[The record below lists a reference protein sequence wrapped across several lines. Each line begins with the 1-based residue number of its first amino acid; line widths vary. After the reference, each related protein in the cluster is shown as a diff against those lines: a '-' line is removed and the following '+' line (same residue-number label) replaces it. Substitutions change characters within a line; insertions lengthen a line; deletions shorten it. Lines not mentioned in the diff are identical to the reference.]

1 MNLDYQ
7 LDGPEGAPVIV
18 LSNSL
23 GTTRAM
29 WQLQMEA
36 LTANFRVLRYDTH
49 GHGKTTKNG
58 KVTLAQL
65 GEDVIALLDHL
76 NIDKAL
82 FCGISMGG
90 LTGLWLA
97 RFAPERFYA
106 VAVTNTAARIGD
118 QSGWLS
124 RARAVRQ
131 EGMDVVAA
139 GAADRWFS
147 DNFRQRAP
155 EVVEALC
162 HQLTHSDAEGYAACC
177 EALAAADL
185 RGEVGQIAIPVL
197 IIAGESDPVTT
208 VADANFLHQQIA
220 DSQVVVLSASH
231 LSNIEAPAAF
241 NSALNG
247 FLLGEQNGR

>member
-29 WQLQMEA
+29 WQPQMEA

-106 VAVTNTAARIGD
+106 VAVANTAARIGD

-185 RGEVGQIAIPVL
+185 RGEVGQIAIPML

-241 NSALNG
+241 NAALNG

>member
-29 WQLQMEA
+29 WQPQMEA

-65 GEDVIALLDHL
+65 GEDVLALLDHL
-76 NIDKAL
+76 NIGKAL

-97 RFAPERFYA
+97 RFAPERFYGVA
-106 VAVTNTAARIGD
+106 VANTAARIGD

>member
-23 GTTRAM
+23 GTTRDM
-29 WQLQMEA
+29 WQPQLAA
-36 LTANFRVLRYDTH
+36 LTRQFRVLRYDTH
-49 GHGKTTKNG
+49 GHGKTSKSG

-65 GEDVIALLDHL
+65 GEDVIALLDQL
-76 NIDKAL
+76 NIAKAW

-90 LTGLWLA
+90 LTGLWLG
-97 RFAPERFYA
+97 RFAPERFYGIA
-106 VAVTNTAARIGD
+106 VANTAARIGD
-118 QSGWLS
+118 QAGWLS

-139 GAADRWFS
+139 GAADRWFTER
-147 DNFRQRAP
+147 FRQRAP

-162 HQLTHSDAEGYAACC
+162 HQLTHSNAEGYAECC
-177 EALAAADL
+177 EALAGADL
-185 RGEVGQIAIPVL
+185 RGEVGQISVPTL

-208 VADANFLHQQIA
+208 VADANFLRQQIPA
-220 DSQVVVLSASH
+220 SQVVVVAASH
-231 LSNIEAPAAF
+231 LSNIESPAEFTA
-241 NSALNG
+241 A
-247 FLLGEQNGR
+247 LLGFFQGEQHG

>member
-23 GTTRAM
+23 GTTRDM
-29 WQLQMEA
+29 WQPQLAA
-36 LTANFRVLRYDTH
+36 LTRQFRVLRYDTH
-49 GHGKTTKNG
+49 GHGKTSKSG

-65 GEDVIALLDHL
+65 GEDVIALLDQL
-76 NIDKAL
+76 NIAKAW

-90 LTGLWLA
+90 LTGLWLG
-97 RFAPERFYA
+97 RFAPERFYGIA
-106 VAVTNTAARIGD
+106 VANTAARIGD
-118 QSGWLS
+118 QAGWLS

-147 DNFRQRAP
+147 ERFRQRAP

-162 HQLTHSDAEGYAACC
+162 HQLTHSNAEGYAECC
-177 EALAAADL
+177 EALAGADL
-185 RGEVGQIAIPVL
+185 RGEVGQISVPTL
-197 IIAGESDPVTT
+197 IITGESDPVTT
-208 VADANFLHQQIA
+208 VADANFLRQQIPA
-220 DSQVVVLSASH
+220 SQVVVVAASH
-231 LSNIEAPAAF
+231 LSNIESSAEFTAA
-241 NSALNG
+241 
-247 FLLGEQNGR
+247 LLGFFQGEQHG

>member
-7 LDGPEGAPVIV
+7 LDGPDGAPVIV

-29 WQLQMEA
+29 WQPQIEA
-36 LTANFRVLRYDTH
+36 LTAHFRVLRYDTH

-76 NIDKAL
+76 NIDRAW

-90 LTGLWLA
+90 LTGLWLG
-97 RFAPERFYA
+97 RFAPERFH
-106 VAVTNTAARIGD
+106 G
-118 QSGWLS
+118 L
-124 RARAVRQ
+124 
-131 EGMDVVAA
+131 VAA
-139 GAADRWFS
+139 GAADRWFTHA
-147 DNFRQRAP
+147 FRQKAP

-162 HQLTHSDAEGYAACC
+162 HQLTHTDAEGYAACC

-185 RGEVGQIAIPVL
+185 RGEVGQIPLPTL

-208 VADANFLHQQIA
+208 VGDAHFLQQQIPA
-220 DSQVVVLSASH
+220 SEVVVLAASH
-231 LSNIEAPAAF
+231 LSNIEAPKSF
-241 NSALNG
+241 TSALLS
-247 FLLGEQNGR
+247 FFQGERHG

>member
-23 GTTRAM
+23 GTTRTM
-29 WQLQMEA
+29 WQPQLDG
-36 LTANFRVLRYDTH
+36 LTGHFRVLRYDTH
-49 GHGKTTKNG
+49 GHGKTTKHG

-76 NIDKAL
+76 NIRQAL

-97 RFAPERFYA
+97 RFAPERFHA
-106 VAVTNTAARIGD
+106 VAVANTAARIGD
-118 QSGWLS
+118 QSSWLS

-139 GAADRWFS
+139 GAADRWFT
-147 DNFRQRAP
+147 DRFRQRAP
-155 EVVEALC
+155 DVVEALC

-185 RGEVGQIAIPVL
+185 RAEVGQITIPTL

-208 VADANFLHQQIA
+208 VNDANFLHQQIPN
-220 DSQVVVLSASH
+220 SQVVVLSASH
-231 LSNIEAPAAF
+231 LSNIEAPKSF
-241 NSALNG
+241 TTALIG
-247 FLLGEQNGR
+247 FFQGEQYGG